1 MIRLGNA
8 EQRQSI
14 VREILTCFCLDE
26 NNETESAVVSMSK
39 DSYGNYVVKTSLELL
54 DDCELRNQLYSELQA
69 NIAELVSDTANR
81 HFIGL

>member
-1 MIRLGNA
+1 
-8 EQRQSI
+8 
-14 VREILTCFCLDE
+14 
-26 NNETESAVVSMSK
+26 MSK